1 MIQNMKLTDEES
13 TKDDIPITLKELT
26 DALNTTTCNTSPGT
40 DGYTYSVLKYIWPL
54 VGLPMQRGFSKMIE
68 NREFYSSLR
77 TASIKLIPKKG
88 NCSKISNWRPNS
100 LLSCIYKIFSKAYT
114 QRLKKVIDKLTS
126 NSQKAYSSTKVIS
139 EAILNILEYTKKA
152 EI

>member
-1 MIQNMKLTDEES
+1 
-13 TKDDIPITLKELT
+13 
-26 DALNTTTCNTSPGT
+26 
-40 DGYTYSVLKYIWPL
+40 
-54 VGLPMQRGFSKMIE
+54 MIE

-77 TASIKLIPKKG
+77 TASIKLIPKKV
-88 NCSKISNWRPNS
+88 NCSKISNWRPIS

-152 EI
+152 EIEGKNLALLAINFKKAFDSVSHEYLLEILRFYNI